1 MPPPDSNLFGE
12 AAARS
17 VIDLHVVLQAWFNAE
32 GSDDPAA
39 VLAHFDADFRIISP
53 LGKVTPIAAFAA
65 ALPGLRGSRPGLV
78 MRISEL
84 ELRFGD
90 AAAALVS
97 YRETQTQ
104 GTAVTERLS
113 TALLIASDSRP
124 HPVWR
129 HLQETWLG

>member
-1 MPPPDSNLFGE
+1 MPPSETDLFAK

-17 VIDLHVVLQAWFNAE
+17 VIELHVLLQAWFNAE
-32 GSDDPAA
+32 GSDDPAV

-53 LGKVTPIAAFAA
+53 LGKVMPITAFAA
-65 ALPGLRGSRPGLV
+65 ALPALRGSRPGLV
-78 MRISEL
+78 MQISDVEV
-84 ELRFGD
+84 RFVD
-90 AAAALVS
+90 ANSALVS

-104 GTAVTERLS
+104 ATAVTDRLS
-113 TALLIASDSRP
+113 TALLIAGDDRP